1 MRRDIE
7 IKVSVFLPRDTQ
19 NSPEE
24 IADKL
29 VSILVQHD
37 NSLFN
42 TVVVKEV
49 DEKFGAPQRKV
60 LHGSVDFDELR
71 KSIVDNYNAIIDEL
85 RMYYQEHKKTKKL
98 KLKNDIY
105 GVYLELG
112 CLRENIQWLL
122 RCNNL
127 LPVELSRVKDAYFF
141 AEPTKETEK
150 EQSK

>member
-1 MRRDIE
+1 MQRDIE
-7 IKVSVFLPRDTQ
+7 IKMSVFLPRDTQ

-37 NSLFN
+37 NFLFN

-49 DEKFGAPQRKV
+49 DEKFGSPQRKV
-60 LHGSVDFDELR
+60 LSGGVDFDELR

-85 RMYYQEHKKTKKL
+85 RIYYQEHKKTKKL
-98 KLKNDIY
+98 KDDIY
-105 GVYLELG
+105 GVYLMLDD
-112 CLRENIQWLL
+112 LRENIEWLL

-141 AEPTKETEK
+141 VEPTKDKEVEK
-150 EQSK
+150 

>member
-1 MRRDIE
+1 MQRDIE
-7 IKVSVFLPRDTQ
+7 IKMSVFLPRDTQ

-24 IADKL
+24 IGDKL

-37 NSLFN
+37 NFLFN

-49 DEKFGAPQRKV
+49 DEKFGSPQRKV
-60 LHGSVDFDELR
+60 LSGSVDFDELR
-71 KSIVDNYNAIIDEL
+71 KAIVDNYNATIDEL

-98 KLKNDIY
+98 KDDIY
-105 GVYLELG
+105 GVYLELDRLKEG
-112 CLRENIQWLL
+112 IQWLL

-127 LPVELSRVKDAYFF
+127 LPVELSRIKDAYFF

>member
-1 MRRDIE
+1 MQRDIE
-7 IKVSVFLPRDTQ
+7 IEMSVFLPRDTQ

-37 NSLFN
+37 NFLFN
-42 TVVVKEV
+42 TVVIKDV
-49 DEKFGAPQRKV
+49 DEKFGGPQRKV
-60 LHGSVDFDELR
+60 LSGSVDFDELR

-85 RMYYQEHKKTKKL
+85 RIYYQEHKKTK

-105 GVYLELG
+105 GVYLELDR
-112 CLRENIQWLL
+112 LRENIQWLL
-122 RCNNL
+122 RFNNL

-141 AEPTKETEK
+141 AEPTKETAK